1 MSSATLLFLALRIV
15 HVLLAAVWLGSTAL
29 VVLFVFPAS
38 KDAGAAAAPM
48 MGAIG
53 RRGLNRYMGALGG
66 VTVLTGIYLY
76 WRFTGGFTPEL
87 SATRAAMVFG
97 TGGIAGILAVIIGG
111 AVAGRNAARM
121 EALGD
126 KAVAL
131 PDGAERAAMITQAA
145 AARDRALAGARIVLV
160 LQMIALACM
169 AIGHYV

>member
-1 MSSATLLFLALRIV
+1 MSSATLLFLVLRVI
-15 HVLLAAVWLGSTAL
+15 HVLLAALWLGSVAL
-29 VVLFVFPAS
+29 MVLFVLPAS
-38 KDAGAAAAPM
+38 KEMGAAAAPM

-53 RRGLNRYMGALGG
+53 RRGVNRFMGALGG

-76 WRFTGGFTPEL
+76 WRFTGGFAPEL

-111 AVAGRNAARM
+111 AVVGRNAARM
-121 EALGD
+121 EALGA
-126 KAVAL
+126 KAGAL
-131 PDGAERAAMITQAA
+131 PEGAERASLVAQSA
-145 AARDRALAGARIVLV
+145 AARDRVLTGARIVLV

>member
-1 MSSATLLFLALRIV
+1 
-15 HVLLAAVWLGSTAL
+15 
-29 VVLFVFPAS
+29 
-38 KDAGAAAAPM
+38 M

-87 SATRAAMVFG
+87 SATRSAMVFG

-111 AVAGRNAARM
+111 AVAGRNAGRM

-126 KAVAL
+126 QAVAL
-131 PDGAERAAMITQAA
+131 PDGAERAAVITQAA

-160 LQMIALACM
+160 LQIIALACM